1 MFNISSNLVIYL
13 PSEKS
18 DAKFDRITV
27 EQKIQRY
34 KFASRKLTS
43 ENRSTLNPT
52 KQPLPSHSRNPH
64 SSPSLILEPS
74 PLKTLTYRLFIVSRR
89 PLSLNLSL
97 SLSHRSHAL
106 YPTDLTP
113 MALECLV
120 LGYAAAAEA
129 IMVFLLIIPGL
140 DSLRRGLIAVTC
152 NLLKP
157 FLSMVPFCLFL
168 LMDIYWKYETR
179 PSCEGDSCTPTE
191 HLRHQ
196 KSIMKTQRNALL
208 IASALLFYCLLYSVT
223 NLVVKI
229 DQLNHRVER
238 LKNRD

>member
-1 MFNISSNLVIYL
+1 MVYEHPFLLATFEKQAISVNGHAFLKAWPYL
-13 PSEKS
+13 AVWATTFRRAYWYDSLDTQQKQTTPSFSLSKPSLFSLS
-18 DAKFDRITV
+18 D
-27 EQKIQRY
+27 
-34 KFASRKLTS
+34 SRTLTS
-43 ENRSTLNPT
+43 QNPNSPALHRLSSTA
-52 KQPLPSHSRNPH
+52 
-64 SSPSLILEPS
+64 
-74 PLKTLTYRLFIVSRR
+74 LTQS
-89 PLSLNLSL
+89 LSL

-113 MALECLV
+113 MALEWLV

-129 IMVFLLIIPGL
+129 IMVLLLIIPGL
-140 DSLRRGLIAVTC
+140 DGLRRGLIAVTC

-196 KSIMKTQRNALL
+196 KSIMKSQRNALL
-208 IASALLFYCLLYSVT
+208 IASALLFYSVT
-223 NLVVKI
+223 NLVVKN
-229 DQLNHRVER
+229 DHLNQRVER
-238 LKNRD
+238 LKNRY